1 MVNNL
6 FENKDQIQN
15 DEENVID
22 NNIQNNIIENT
33 DKKHLDY
40 DVEINDD
47 HNIKPK
53 YHEIDGVEQ
62 NYNEID

>member
-1 MVNNL
+1 M
-6 FENKDQIQN
+6 
-15 DEENVID
+15 ID

-33 DKKHLDY
+33 DKKHIDY

>member
-33 DKKHLDY
+33 DKKH
-40 DVEINDD
+40 
-47 HNIKPK
+47 
-53 YHEIDGVEQ
+53 
-62 NYNEID
+62 

>member
-22 NNIQNNIIENT
+22 NNILNNIIENT
-33 DKKHLDY
+33 DKKH
-40 DVEINDD
+40 
-47 HNIKPK
+47 
-53 YHEIDGVEQ
+53 
-62 NYNEID
+62 